1 MVFSVY
7 VGRHYHGYYCK
18 RVSLVTYM
26 MHDVR
31 CEGVTLTRQWFEGH
45 YDNPV
50 ISASH
55 RITWLSFL
63 RSANATAR
71 EARRALLACNLQ
83 LCGGE
88 SGESPTH
95 PHLDEGVE
103 RCSDIIHLQTRA
115 VDEEDPR
122 RAYAQWPSRG
132 EGEVLR
138 PASHQHLLLLLT
150 FSLTHA
156 YPAVTRVCTFPA
168 SLHYSLDAAPLL
180 PYHLIET
187 SHTAQHSTASA
198 HHGA

>member
-1 MVFSVY
+1 MIFSVY
-7 VGRHYHGYYCK
+7 VGSHYHGYYCK
-18 RVSLVTYM
+18 RVSLVTYVM
-26 MHDVR
+26 YDVR
-31 CEGVTLTRQWFEGH
+31 CEGVTFNIH
-45 YDNPV
+45 YGNPV

-71 EARRALLACNLQ
+71 EARRACLLATSNSVER
-83 LCGGE
+83 E

-95 PHLDEGVE
+95 PHLEGVE

-150 FSLTHA
+150 FSLSHA
-156 YPAVTRVCTFPA
+156 YPVVKRVCTFPA
-168 SLHYSLDAAPLL
+168 PLHYSLDTTPLL